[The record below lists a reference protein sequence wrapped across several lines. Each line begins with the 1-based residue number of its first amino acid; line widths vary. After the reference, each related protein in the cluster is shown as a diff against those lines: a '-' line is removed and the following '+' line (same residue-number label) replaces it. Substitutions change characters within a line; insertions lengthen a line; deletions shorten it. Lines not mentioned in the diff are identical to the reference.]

1 MHHALQLPKMQTA
14 SFVVNVICCSVF
26 FTSKHLLLSEEPEEL
41 EEPEAIATSLIWHQT
56 YACGK
61 PRGFLSDTARVESV
75 IERRKALSLKR
86 LSSKFIEI

>member
-1 MHHALQLPKMQTA
+1 MVHHALQLPKMQTA

-26 FTSKHLLLSEEPEEL
+26 FTSKHLLLSEEL

-75 IERRKALSLKR
+75 IERREALSLKR